1 VRGGGVARQSEWVC
15 VLFFFLCYYISV
27 DYEDI

>member
-15 VLFFFLCYYISV
+15 VLFFLCIISV